1 MLHRT
6 RASQGQHTL
15 RMTHATLAL
24 YDDNG
29 FSGCL
34 CCIKGSLKTVL
45 TSIRADEQAALFYR
59 RENHH

>member
-1 MLHRT
+1 MHDVFALGVFRNVNYIVFW
-6 RASQGQHTL
+6 
-15 RMTHATLAL
+15 MAL
-24 YDDNG
+24 YGGNG